1 MSRSTRKKSIKRGRK
16 IKATSVMPLCMTA
29 GFFLGIGLGALMSNV
44 LIITALGIAAGAGAG
59 YYVDKR
65 NGIAYTRRKSGH

>member
-1 MSRSTRKKSIKRGRK
+1 MTKSTRKKPIKRGPK
-16 IKATSVMPLCMTA
+16 IKATSVMALCMTA

-44 LIITALGIAAGAGAG
+44 LIITVLGIAAGAGAG

-65 NGIAYTRRKSGH
+65 NGIAYTRRKNEH